1 MFVYKRPWHTR
12 QALEALQKNDLADQS
27 ILYVYADGAKREATL
42 DDLNAIEETRA
53 LVKSKS
59 WCGKVQLIERESN
72 LGLAENVLS
81 GITEVVQKH
90 GRVIVLEDD
99 LITSPYFLTYCN
111 DGLDLYENDSNV
123 YAINGYQF
131 PIDVEKV
138 DTFLCPLATSSWGWA
153 TWSSSWASFSRQLNF
168 KDVIQ
173 NKDVIKARFNIADYD
188 YATML
193 NNEKSWAIK
202 WYYSVFLKN
211 GLGLFPTRTL
221 VTNIG
226 FDGSGEHSSNTDHQ
240 QALVQSR
247 VVLEKKEIIHLGL
260 YAKLLDYFKID
271 NKKQETFFTRIA
283 KKISR

>member
-1 MFVYKRPWHTR
+1 M
-12 QALEALQKNDLADQS
+12 
-27 ILYVYADGAKREATL
+27 
-42 DDLNAIEETRA
+42 
-53 LVKSKS
+53 
-59 WCGKVQLIERESN
+59 
-72 LGLAENVLS
+72 
-81 GITEVVQKH
+81 
-90 GRVIVLEDD
+90 
-99 LITSPYFLTYCN
+99 
-111 DGLDLYENDSNV
+111 
-123 YAINGYQF
+123 
-131 PIDVEKV
+131 

-153 TWSSSWASFSRQLNF
+153 TWSSSWASFSRQLTF

-260 YAKLLDYFKID
+260 YAKLWIISKLITR
-271 NKKQETFFTRIA
+271 NKKHFFTRIA